1 MSVYEFTPSRC
12 HVNLAA
18 LRRNFAR
25 LGEAE
30 RLMPVIKADAYG
42 HGLLPVARALADA
55 GAQRFA
61 VGLVDEG
68 RALRDAGFS
77 QRIVPLLGQLTPDD
91 WQRARA
97 LDLTPLVA
105 CPEDV
110 ARAAALA
117 SADRPWHVALKF
129 DSGMGRLGFVPEDV
143 PALLE
148 ALRAAPGLRPALAIS
163 HFAVADTPEEQD
175 YTLRQLRDF
184 TAMTDAVRAVFPDME
199 RSLGNSAGTLAWPQ
213 ARFEVCRPGYAVYGG
228 NPLAGTAWANR
239 GETLEWVMSLS
250 APVIRTHALKK
261 GQSLSY
267 GRIFT
272 APRDMQVA
280 VLGCGYANAVPR
292 VLSNAL
298 PLRLHG
304 RRVPQVGRICMGM
317 LMADIS
323 ALHDVQPGDRAWLLG
338 GPAGPDAPVTP
349 DDWAA
354 PLDTIAYE
362 ILCLVGMTNPR
373 VYDEEQA

>member
-1 MSVYEFTPSRC
+1 MPVCEFTPSRC

-25 LGEAE
+25 LGEPA
-30 RLMPVIKADAYG
+30 RLMPVVKADAYG

-68 RALRDAGFS
+68 RALREAGFS
-77 QRIVPLLGQLTPDD
+77 QRIVPLLGQLSPDD
-91 WQRARA
+91 WRRARA
-97 LDLTPLVA
+97 LDITPLVA
-105 CPEDV
+105 GPDDV

-117 SADRPWHVALKF
+117 DRARPWRIALKF
-129 DSGMGRLGFVPEDV
+129 DSGMGRLGFAPADV
-143 PALLE
+143 PALLD
-148 ALRAAPGLRPALAIS
+148 ALRAAPSLRPALAIS
-163 HFAVADTPEEQD
+163 HLAVADAPEEQP
-175 YTLRQLRDF
+175 YTLGQLERF

-199 RSLGNSAGTLAWPQ
+199 RSLDNSAGTLAWPQ
-213 ARFEVCRPGYAVYGG
+213 AAFEVCRPGYAVYGG
-228 NPLAGTAWANR
+228 NPLAGTDWADKGR
-239 GETLEWVMSLS
+239 TLEWVMSLS
-250 APVIRTHALKK
+250 APVIQTRSLAG
-261 GQSLSY
+261 GQSISY

-272 APRDMQVA
+272 APRDMRIA

-317 LMADIS
+317 MMADIS
-323 ALHDVQPGDRAWLLG
+323 ALDDVQPGDRAWLLG
-338 GPAGPDAPVTP
+338 GPDGPDAPVTP

-354 PLDTIAYE
+354 PLETIAYE

-373 VYDEEQA
+373 VYDGA

>member
-1 MSVYEFTPSRC
+1 MPVCEFTPSRC

-25 LGEAE
+25 LGEAA

-42 HGLLPVARALADA
+42 HGLLPVARTLADA

-77 QRIVPLLGQLTPDD
+77 QRIVPLLGQLSPED

-97 LDLTPLVA
+97 LDILPLIA
-105 CPEDV
+105 GPDDV

-117 SADRPWHVALKF
+117 DAAHPWKVAIKL
-129 DSGMGRLGFVPEDV
+129 DSGMGRLGFTPEDI

-148 ALRAAPGLRPALAIS
+148 ALRAAPALRPALALS
-163 HFAVADTPEEQD
+163 HFAVADTPDEQP
-175 YTLRQLRDF
+175 YTLGQLERF
-184 TAMTDAVRAVFPDME
+184 TAMTDALRAVFPDME
-199 RSLGNSAGTLAWPQ
+199 RSLDNSAGTLAWPQ

-228 NPLAGTAWANR
+228 NPLAGTDWADKGGN
-239 GETLEWVMSLS
+239 LEWVMSFS
-250 APVIRTHALKK
+250 APVIQTRSLAK
-261 GQSLSY
+261 GQTISY

-272 APRDMQVA
+272 APRDMRIA

-292 VLSNAL
+292 ALSNTL

-317 LMADIS
+317 MMVDIS
-323 ALHDVQPGDRAWLLG
+323 ALENVQPGDRAWLLG
-338 GPAGPDAPVTP
+338 GPEGPDAPVTP

-354 PLDTIAYE
+354 PLETIAYE
-362 ILCLVGMTNPR
+362 LLCLVGMTNPR
-373 VYDEEQA
+373 VYEEA